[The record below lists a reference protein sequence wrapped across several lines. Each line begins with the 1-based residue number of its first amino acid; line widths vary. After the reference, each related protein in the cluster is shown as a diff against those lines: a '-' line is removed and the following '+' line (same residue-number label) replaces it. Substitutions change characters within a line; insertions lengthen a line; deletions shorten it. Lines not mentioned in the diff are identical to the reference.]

1 MPITDRKA
9 DIGTR
14 RGRQLDLMIGG
25 EVRTARRLAGIS
37 QDALGAAVGMSG
49 SEVGRIERGEAP
61 WMSVMEASRL
71 LRAVGLDLWM
81 KTYPSGPPTRDAGH
95 LSLLA
100 EFEARLSPSFR
111 CHREWPIPNDR
122 DKRAID
128 LVLEGLPHRIGVE
141 AETGLTDVQALERD
155 INLKR
160 RDAKLDRMILLVRD
174 SRRNRRILSDA
185 DALRRAYPLETRAV
199 LAALT
204 RGRDPGADGIV
215 VLEPSRTRP

>member
-1 MPITDRKA
+1 
-9 DIGTR
+9 
-14 RGRQLDLMIGG
+14 MIGG
-25 EVRTARRLAGIS
+25 EVRAARRQAGIS
-37 QDALGAAVGMSG
+37 QDMLGTAVGMSG
-49 SEVGRIERGEAP
+49 SEIGRIERGEAR
-61 WMSVMEASRL
+61 WLSVVDASRV

-81 KTYPSGPPTRDAGH
+81 KAYPAGPPIRDAGH
-95 LSLLA
+95 LTLLA

-141 AETGLTDVQALERD
+141 AETGLTDLQALERD

-160 RDAKLDRMILLVRD
+160 RDARLGRMILLVRD
-174 SRRNRRILSDA
+174 SRRNRRILRTA
-185 DALRRAYPLETRAV
+185 AALRRAYPLETRAI
-199 LAALT
+199 LAALS

-215 VLEPSRTRP
+215 VLEPSRTPA